1 MINFVKKFAANEAGA
16 SAAEYA
22 LILVIIGVAIVL
34 GALALGS
41 AIGSAMEGAAS
52 CINAGTSGAC
62 ATF

>member
-1 MINFVKKFAANEAGA
+1 MKNFVKMFAADEAGA

-41 AIGSAMEGAAS
+41 SIGGAMSGAAN
-52 CINAGTSGAC
+52 CIDAGTSAAC